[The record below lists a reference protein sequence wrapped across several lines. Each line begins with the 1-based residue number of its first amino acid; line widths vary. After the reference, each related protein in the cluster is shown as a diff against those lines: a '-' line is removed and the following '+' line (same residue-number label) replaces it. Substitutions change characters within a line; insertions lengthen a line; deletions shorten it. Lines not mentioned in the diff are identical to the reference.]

1 MDQLF
6 DMCIHFGGIFI
17 THSDTHVE
25 YVRGTE
31 LRAFNVDIDTLAVF
45 DMPKYAK
52 NLGITNVVEFLY
64 QIPQMELYNGLC
76 PLNKDGDVKAYVTD

>member
-1 MDQLF
+1 M
-6 DMCIHFGGIFI
+6 
-17 THSDTHVE
+17 HSDTHVE

-31 LRAFNVDIDTLAVF
+31 LRAFNVDIDTLTVF

-64 QIPQMELYNGLC
+64 QIPQMKLHNGLC
-76 PLNKDGDVKAYVTD
+76 PLNKDGDVRAYMTD